1 MSSGLTPTEKVLSGK
16 ESSEKTVS
24 KLNSAPPK
32 HGGDLAYWQRKVG
45 NQALNWL
52 DLSSAC
58 NREPWP
64 FRLSSRS
71 IGCLYQIKPLC

>member
-1 MSSGLTPTEKVLSGK
+1 MPFDLNKKPVNL
-16 ESSEKTVS
+16 
-24 KLNSAPPK
+24 KLAAPK

-45 NQALNWL
+45 ANDALNWL

-64 FRLSSRS
+64 VS
-71 IGCLYQIKPLC
+71 